1 MATMKEL
8 EVLIASLTQ
17 RVDAL
22 EQQLANQPKPRN
34 RGPASNGAMT
44 TEMAERMMIGDLRN
58 TSNNQAAI
66 ILGLSYGQIFSAR
79 KGYTFKPVYKKMM
92 NKEFVGEP
100 LTAEQI
106 ANLIA
111 EMQVS
116 PEEGGE

>member
-1 MATMKEL
+1 MATIKEL
-8 EVLIASLTQ
+8 ELQIAKLTE
-17 RVDAL
+17 RLAAVED
-22 EQQLANQPKPRN
+22 QLANQPKPRN

-79 KGYTFKPVYKKMM
+79 KGYTFKPVYKKMV

-106 ANLIA
+106 ADLIH
-111 EMQVS
+111 EMQS
-116 PEEGGE
+116 PTQEDGE